1 MYSFIFYSTLA
12 RHCSQKLIKTLYDCL
27 IFETLNAMA
36 LFGIKTKKEK
46 EKSKPD
52 TSKDNTLRNKVIGV
66 LLLVFTVFISVA

>member
-1 MYSFIFYSTLA
+1 
-12 RHCSQKLIKTLYDCL
+12 
-27 IFETLNAMA
+27 MA